1 LTRTFRE
8 FDIDVKEDKELVDAL
23 FRENKVTRWQAIAYP
38 QAMKDGKTIT
48 FVKIFIEWEE
58 PDAPRQ
64 E

>member
-8 FDIDVKEDKELVDAL
+8 FDTDVVEDKEFYDAL
-23 FRENKVTRWQAIAYP
+23 FRENKVIRWEPIAYQ
-38 QAMKDGKTIT
+38 QAMKGGKTWT

>member
-1 LTRTFRE
+1 MTRTFRE
-8 FDIDVKEDKELVDAL
+8 FDIDVKEDKETVEAL
-23 FRENKVTRWQAIAYP
+23 FRENKVLKWYPVAYP
-38 QAMKDGKTIT
+38 QAMKNGPAIT